1 MSGTD
6 LVKAGAA
13 AVLDAVA
20 RADDWSNEMLG
31 IGGSKDPSVYTT
43 FSGRGL
49 GLSDPTL
56 EALYVE
62 DHFAAKVIETIVR
75 HGMRRGWDLVLP
87 GDPKA
92 AGEQR
97 AAYEVLEEE
106 LDVAGQMAMGACWG
120 RLFGGAV
127 TWIGIADGR
136 TPSFPVD
143 ERAVKSVDWLHNFD
157 RRSVVVETRYQDPDH
172 PRFQQPETF
181 RIYPQTVS
189 AVAALGGG
197 SFAGGAVVHES
208 RCIVWPGERTTD
220 QRKLER
226 AGWDD
231 SVLERCWQAL
241 RQTGEDY
248 AGKSQLLARIS
259 QFVFKIKGLGAIIT
273 AKEADFRRRMNLLD
287 ASRSRSRALVI
298 DTEEDVVNVTQPIA
312 GVDTLIDK
320 SVERLAIAAGIPL
333 TVFVGRPP
341 TGSSGDAE
349 LETWYG
355 EVEAWQREVLLP
367 RHTRIA
373 RLCLLSKEGPVAG
386 KEPETWRVQYRPL
399 RTPKPKEAAE
409 LRKLQAETDAIEID
423 KGIIPP
429 ESVALARHTST
440 GTGDVLLDPNEVQ
453 AALKRRAEL
462 ANQPPKD
469 NAELGTVG
477 ARSSAALEVVTKVAT
492 GQVSRETGT
501 AILVQFFRLT
511 LVDAEAML
519 GPVTF
524 TPAPPPGKDTPGPA
538 PAPPKGEGAGAP
550 QGLPGFNAG
559 GDPREPGLPTSGLD
573 LGRK

>member
-1 MSGTD
+1 MSGAE

-13 AVLDAVA
+13 AVIDAVA

-43 FSGRGL
+43 FSTRGL

-62 DHFAAKVIETIVR
+62 DHFAAKVVECIVR

-92 AGEQR
+92 SAEQR
-97 AAYEVLEEE
+97 AAYEVLEEV
-106 LDVAGQMAMGACWG
+106 LCVAEQMALGACWG

-127 TWIGIADGR
+127 TWIGVDDGR
-136 TPSFPVD
+136 APHMPVD
-143 ERAVKSVDWLHNFD
+143 EAAIESIGWLHTFD
-157 RRSVVVETRYQDPDH
+157 RRVVVVETRYAHPDH

-181 RIYPQTVS
+181 RIYPQTVT
-189 AVAALGGG
+189 AVAALGGAH
-197 SFAGGAVVHES
+197 FAGGAVVHES
-208 RCIVWPGERTTD
+208 RVIVWPGERTTD

-248 AGKSQLLARIS
+248 SGKSQLLARIS

-273 AKEADFRRRMNLLD
+273 AKEPDFRRRMNLLD

-341 TGSSGDAE
+341 TGASGESE

-355 EVEAWQREVLLP
+355 EVESWQREVLLP

-373 RLCLLSKEGPVAG
+373 RLCLLAKKGPVSG

-409 LRKLQAETDAIEID
+409 LSKLVAETDAVMID
-423 KGIIPP
+423 KGVYTP
-429 ESVALARHTST
+429 ESVALGRFTST
-440 GTGDVLLDPNEVQ
+440 SSGAVVLDTAEVS
-453 AALKRRAEL
+453 AALQRRKDL
-462 ANQPPKD
+462 AAQPPKD
-469 NAELGTVG
+469 NAELGTV
-477 ARSSAALEVVTKVAT
+477 APRSAAIGDVIAKTAAGTYPRANAKALLEVVH
-492 GQVSRETGT
+492 
-501 AILVQFFRLT
+501 RLT
-511 LVDAEAML
+511 PEDAERLLPPEPAV
-519 GPVTF
+519 PVTG
-524 TPAPPPGKDTPGPA
+524 PPKGTPGPA
-538 PAPPKGEGAGAP
+538 PAPQLGQGAGAP
-550 QGLPGFNAG
+550 QGSPGFNAG
-559 GDPREPGLPTSGLD
+559 GDPSATEG
-573 LGRK
+573 